1 MGATAGGRGRT
12 PRRQSGSTPKAS
24 VKCRCSTWRP
34 ELERRR
40 RWRHVRL
47 ALFDEAEVQ
56 AELGGLR
63 IRGVDVGLQ
72 LGGEVGAARS
82 IAVHQDDAECVEDI
96 TVHGFEVGQSFA
108 LGAGMHREE
117 LDIVPVDIVFE
128 PVANPLAESSPAGG
142 VEVADPRAPAIVV
155 VIGGFR
161 VIDLIGDHR
170 LHLDLQRVG
179 GLDVLDQVVGTVE
192 PVWIDVG
199 EDLPVAGGIL
209 GAEGSEGAVRVVQA
223 RRLP

>member
-1 MGATAGGRGRT
+1 
-12 PRRQSGSTPKAS
+12 
-24 VKCRCSTWRP
+24 
-34 ELERRR
+34 
-40 RWRHVRL
+40 
-47 ALFDEAEVQ
+47 
-56 AELGGLR
+56 
-63 IRGVDVGLQ
+63 
-72 LGGEVGAARS
+72 
-82 IAVHQDDAECVEDI
+82 
-96 TVHGFEVGQSFA
+96 
-108 LGAGMHREE
+108 
-117 LDIVPVDIVFE
+117 
-128 PVANPLAESSPAGG
+128 
-142 VEVADPRAPAIVV
+142 PRAPAIVV